1 MTLQDNTS
9 LINCMQQLQ
18 LNLTRSHLSPAGCNK
33 TTVAMMPAMSSEFV
47 EFSHSA
53 TVKQRDL
60 QPEHQL
66 IKSIASLQ
74 GNWSTKLLYYLC
86 SVSAW
91 DETYIRTGTANNR
104 RHFGKM
110 ESSFS
115 PRDRLF
121 GQAEIICQ
129 IVCKFTQQRL
139 GLITFEKSKLEFTIK
154 FQFWKCRSTPKFRNE
169 FGIPFHLAFRN
180 KLAKISSS
188 QSHSRHLA
196 DNLIL
201 ATYWRSQKI
210 PPWLPRLTVRKG
222 IKDGWIVGHLRYL
235 KFNRVL
241 LSDMKIIKE
250 FIQEVIGVLLSRS
263 GVLLSCWSSF
273 VGYL

>member
-9 LINCMQQLQ
+9 SINCMLQLQ
-18 LNLTRSHLSPAGCNK
+18 LNLPSSRLQQLAATKPLWPWHQPW
-33 TTVAMMPAMSSEFV
+33 SSEFI

-53 TVKQRDL
+53 TVRQRDL
-60 QPEHQL
+60 QPEHHFK
-66 IKSIASLQ
+66 KSIASLQ

-91 DETYIRTGTANNR
+91 DEKYIRTGTANNG

-115 PRDRLF
+115 PRDRSF
-121 GQAEIICQ
+121 AQVEIICQ

-154 FQFWKCRSTPKFRNE
+154 FQCWKCRSTPQFRNE

-180 KLAKISSS
+180 KMAKISSS
-188 QSHSRHLA
+188 QRHSRHLA
-196 DNLIL
+196 AVGQLEFSYL
-201 ATYWRSQKI
+201 
-210 PPWLPRLTVRKG
+210 LTEP
-222 IKDGWIVGHLRYL
+222 KDSSTITTFDCTERNQGWMDCRTLGDIQNSMKFYSTIGHENSFKIVG
-235 KFNRVL
+235 VL
-241 LSDMKIIKE
+241 SSDI
-250 FIQEVIGVLLSRS
+250 
-263 GVLLSCWSSF
+263 
-273 VGYL
+273 

>member
-9 LINCMQQLQ
+9 SINCMQRLQ
-18 LNLTRSHLSPAGCNK
+18 LNLTQSRLSPAGCNN
-33 TTVAMMPAMSSEFV
+33 TTVAMMPAIELRIF

-53 TVKQRDL
+53 TAKQQDL

-74 GNWSTKLLYYLC
+74 GYWSTKFLYYLC

-91 DETYIRTGTANNR
+91 DETYIRTVTANNG

-121 GQAEIICQ
+121 GQVEIICQ
-129 IVCKFTQQRL
+129 IACKFTQQRL
-139 GLITFEKSKLEFTIK
+139 GLITFEKYKLEFTIK
-154 FQFWKCRSTPKFRNE
+154 FQCWKCRSTPQFRNVFAYLEYLFTWRFGTKWSKFRPLKDTRVIWRL
-169 FGIPFHLAFRN
+169 G
-180 KLAKISSS
+180 
-188 QSHSRHLA
+188 

-210 PPWLPRLTVRKG
+210 PPRLPRLTVRERNQWWMDCRTWK
-222 IKDGWIVGHLRYL
+222 
-235 KFNRVL
+235 
-241 LSDMKIIKE
+241 
-250 FIQEVIGVLLSRS
+250 
-263 GVLLSCWSSF
+263 
-273 VGYL
+273 